1 MEKAELI
8 RDIALYLRQH
18 YYDESWTR
26 QVYCYRRSEFR
37 DTSNGCYAMEMPPRR
52 KPAQEQQRE
61 IEKLLAAVG
70 DESFSALLLR
80 LIDERGLTDAECYKK
95 ALVDR
100 RLFSKIRS
108 TPDYRPKKATV
119 LAFVLALEL
128 SRAEADLLLSS
139 AGFSLSGSSKTDVII
154 RYFIEH
160 EQYDIML
167 VNEMLYA
174 FDEPALGGVSP

>member
-1 MEKAELI
+1 M
-8 RDIALYLRQH
+8 
-18 YYDESWTR
+18 
-26 QVYCYRRSEFR
+26 
-37 DTSNGCYAMEMPPRR
+37 
-52 KPAQEQQRE
+52 
-61 IEKLLAAVG
+61 
-70 DESFSALLLR
+70 
-80 LIDERGLTDAECYKK
+80 
-95 ALVDR
+95 
-100 RLFSKIRS
+100 FSKIRS

-160 EQYDIML
+160 GQYDIML